1 MNIQEQQERAT
12 CSDDRFADPLPLGA
26 HLVTERR
33 GYAHH
38 GIYAGAG
45 RVIHYAGFA
54 YSLQAAPVEETTL
67 EAFAAGFGIAV
78 RPEPCARFAGRQAVE
93 RARSRV
99 GENAYHLLTNNCEH
113 FCSWCLSGE
122 SRSEQVEACVRR
134 PRAALHIGWLLLGAL
149 LQAQLGGLNL
159 GLSLA

>member
-1 MNIQEQQERAT
+1 MNLQEQQEREPG
-12 CSDDRFADPLPLGA
+12 SDHRLADPLPLGA
-26 HLVTERR
+26 HLVTERH

-54 YSLQAAPVEETTL
+54 RSLQAAPVEETTI

-78 RPEPCARFAGRQAVE
+78 KPEPRGRFAGLQAVE
-93 RARSRV
+93 RARSRL

-122 SRSEQVEACVRR
+122 SRSEQVETCMRH
-134 PRAALHIGWLLLGAL
+134 PRAALQTVWLLLAAV
-149 LQAQLGGLNL
+149 LQAELGGLNL
-159 GLSLA
+159 SLRFA